1 MKRLLLLLTLLAAMT
16 ACRNTPAEP
25 AATSAHPGWSYRSVI
40 YEMNV
45 RQYTPEG
52 TLRAAMRELP
62 RLQKL
67 GIDVVWLMPIYPIG
81 VLERKGTLGS
91 YYAISDY
98 TAVNPEFGTMED
110 FDRFLAE
117 AHRLGLRV
125 ILDWVA
131 NHTSPDARWIREQ
144 PADWYVRDSLLLS
157 EISDKSSYPNQNI
170 IPT

>member
-67 GIDVVWLMPIYPIG
+67 GIDVVWLMPLYPIG

-91 YYAISDY
+91 
-98 TAVNPEFGTMED
+98 
-110 FDRFLAE
+110 
-117 AHRLGLRV
+117 
-125 ILDWVA
+125 
-131 NHTSPDARWIREQ
+131 
-144 PADWYVRDSLLLS
+144 
-157 EISDKSSYPNQNI
+157 
-170 IPT
+170 

>member
-16 ACRNTPAEP
+16 ACRNTPADP
-25 AATSAHPGWSYRSVI
+25 AATSAHPRWSYRSVI

-67 GIDVVWLMPIYPIG
+67 GIDVVWLMPVYPIG

-117 AHRLGLRV
+117 SRPKRCVLIAFEAQKVPASLFAAHDLRFDALITEKGLT
-125 ILDWVA
+125 
-131 NHTSPDARWIREQ
+131 NFP
-144 PADWYVRDSLLLS
+144 
-157 EISDKSSYPNQNI
+157 
-170 IPT
+170 

>member
-25 AATSAHPGWSYRSVI
+25 AAISAHPRWSYRSVI

-91 YYAISDY
+91 YYAISD
-98 TAVNPEFGTMED
+98 
-110 FDRFLAE
+110 
-117 AHRLGLRV
+117 
-125 ILDWVA
+125 
-131 NHTSPDARWIREQ
+131 
-144 PADWYVRDSLLLS
+144 
-157 EISDKSSYPNQNI
+157 
-170 IPT
+170 